1 VVATAQ
7 QSRFWLETT
16 ENFGGSLDLDLK
28 VSWAFCLVFSFD
40 ILEIE
45 EGRKQSH

>member
-28 VSWAFCLVFSFD
+28 VSEPWIVFSFD

-45 EGRKQSH
+45 EERNKFH